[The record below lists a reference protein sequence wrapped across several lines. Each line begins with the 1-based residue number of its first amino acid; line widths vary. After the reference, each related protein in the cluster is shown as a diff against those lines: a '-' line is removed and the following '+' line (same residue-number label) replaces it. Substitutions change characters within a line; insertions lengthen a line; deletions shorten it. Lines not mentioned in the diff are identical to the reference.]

1 MLKSVLGGLGTG
13 MEVWNSYDG
22 TVKTITNVLPQ
33 EVGRSNPLDTNIM
46 TSINDNT
53 ELVITGGWASVFI
66 SEIWKY
72 TYASNTWQKIGNL
85 QTARNGHLA
94 FLL

>member
-1 MLKSVLGGLGTG
+1 MLISATGGLNTG
-13 MEVWNSYDG
+13 MEVWNSFDG
-22 TVKTITNVLPQ
+22 SVKTIVNFLPQ
-33 EVGRSNPLDTNIM
+33 EIEHSNTLDTNVM
-46 TSINDNT
+46 TSINENS
-53 ELVITGGWASVFI
+53 ELVITGGWANVFI

-72 TYASNTWQKIGNL
+72 TYASNTWQNIGNL